1 MTERTY
7 NIIMAC
13 KRNDKYSN
21 VVDAAKE
28 YMSLECDYPMNY
40 YSEMQ
45 MCSIMF
51 EAMCD
56 YLDTC
61 DKPSTF
67 IRLMGNVFDKEYI
80 SFGEQIARAF
90 QLVRV
95 KKDDNYING
104 FGEWAGK
111 EVTS

>member
-13 KRNDKYSN
+13 KRHDKSASI
-21 VVDAAKE
+21 VDAAKE
-28 YMSLECDYPMNY
+28 YMSHECNCPIEH
-40 YSEMQ
+40 YSERH

-67 IRLMGNVFDKEYI
+67 IRLLDQVYDKAYI
-80 SFGEQIARAF
+80 SFGEQIAIAF

-95 KKDDNYING
+95 RKDDHYVNG
-104 FGEWAGK
+104 FGEWAK
-111 EVTS
+111 